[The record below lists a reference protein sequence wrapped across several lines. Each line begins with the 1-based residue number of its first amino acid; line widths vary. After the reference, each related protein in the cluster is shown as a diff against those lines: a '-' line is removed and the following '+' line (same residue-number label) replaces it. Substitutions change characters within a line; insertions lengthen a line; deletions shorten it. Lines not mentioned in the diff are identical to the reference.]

1 MKVTYSSLLR
11 SICTC
16 FVLVLTFLFAAPSEA
31 QRIDYTTRDVAV
43 GLNVPWEIRWGH
55 DGWIWFTERAGY
67 FKKVHPDSG
76 IVKNLLF
83 EPEVHSLAEWGL
95 LGFDFHPD
103 FPNTPFIYI
112 AYTYADSIS
121 QADTILYWEKVVR
134 YTYTPDTLTDK
145 HTIFDKIRA
154 YDAHNGARVV
164 VGPDR
169 KLYVSTGETYYS
181 PELAQMDESPNG
193 KILRLN
199 LDGSIPDDNPWA
211 GSPVWTKGHRNPQ
224 GLTFGSDGTLYES
237 EHGDFTDD
245 EVNIIERGR
254 NYGWD
259 MVQGFCDKPEEM
271 SICNDSNVVEP
282 LINWTP
288 TIAPSGME
296 LYEHDRFPEWKNSLL
311 LTSLKDES
319 LWQLIL
325 DSAKKKIIGWQKYHI
340 ELTLPDSTTA
350 FARRLRDVCFSPDGR
365 IFVSTSNI
373 WSPEWRPDRIFEII
387 RTGVSHVRDNERKAF
402 NAVASPNPAIEKIT
416 ISNLPPNRTTIELI
430 DQLGRTVFSS
440 ITSSNEAT
448 ISLQTITRG
457 AYYVRIM
464 SDGGIQTIPVII
476 K

>member
-1 MKVTYSSLLR
+1 MKVTNLSLPR
-11 SICTC
+11 SACWC
-16 FVLVLTFLFAAPSEA
+16 FVLVLSLLFAAPSEA

-43 GLNVPWEIRWGH
+43 ELNVPWEIRWGH

-83 EPEVHSLAEWGL
+83 ESEVHSLAEWGM

-103 FPNTPFIYI
+103 FPDSPFVYI
-112 AYTYADSIS
+112 AYTYADSTS
-121 QADTILYWEKVVR
+121 KADTILYWEKIVR
-134 YTYTPDTLTDK
+134 YTYSEDTLADK

-193 KILRLN
+193 KVLRLN
-199 LDGSIPDDNPWA
+199 LDGSIPNDNPWA

-224 GLTFGSDGTLYES
+224 GLTFSSDGTLYES

-245 EVNIIERGR
+245 EVNIIHRGR
-254 NYGWD
+254 NYGWP
-259 MVQGFCDKPEEM
+259 MTQGFCDTPEEAV
-271 SICNDSNVVEP
+271 ICTDSNVVEP
-282 LINWTP
+282 LMNWTP

-325 DSAKKKIIGWQKYHI
+325 DSTKKKIINWQKYHI
-340 ELTLPDSTTA
+340 ELTTGDTTV

-387 RTGVSHVRDNERKAF
+387 RTGVSGVSSIVRKVF
-402 NAVASPNPAIEKIT
+402 SAVASPNPATNQIT
-416 ISNLPPNRTTIELI
+416 ISNLPQETSTLELI
-430 DQLGRTVFSS
+430 DQLGRTVYSS
-440 ITSSNEAT
+440 VTSSSEAT
-448 ISLQTITRG
+448 ISIGNISSG
-457 AYYVRIM
+457 AYYVRVV
-464 SDGGIQTIPVII
+464 SGREIQTLPVII

>member
-1 MKVTYSSLLR
+1 MKVTDSSLPQSVCLYVV
-11 SICTC
+11 
-16 FVLVLTFLFAAPSEA
+16 FFLFLSIATDTKA
-31 QRIDYTTRDVAV
+31 QRINYTTRDVAV

-83 EPEVHSLAEWGL
+83 EPEVHSLAEWGM

-103 FPNTPFIYI
+103 FPDSPFVYI
-112 AYTYADSIS
+112 AYTYADSTS
-121 QADTILYWEKVVR
+121 QTDTILYWEKIVR
-134 YTYTPDTLTDK
+134 YTHSADTLTDK
-145 HTIFDKIRA
+145 TTIYDKIRA

-169 KLYVSTGETYYS
+169 KLYISTGETYYS
-181 PELAQMDESPNG
+181 PELAQMDASPNG

-199 LDGSIPDDNPWA
+199 LDGSIPDDNPWS
-211 GSPVWTKGHRNPQ
+211 GSPVWSKGHRNPQ
-224 GLTFGSDGTLYES
+224 GLSFGSDGTLYSS

-271 SICNDSNVVEP
+271 PMCNDSNVVEP
-282 LINWTP
+282 LMVWTP

-325 DSAKKKIIGWQKYHI
+325 DSSKKKIVHWQRYHI
-340 ELTLPDSTTA
+340 ELTMPDTTV

-365 IFVSTSNI
+365 IFMSTSNI
-373 WSPEWRPDRIFEII
+373 WSPEWRPDRIFEIT
-387 RTGVSHVRDNERKAF
+387 RTGVSSVRSNEQK
-402 NAVASPNPAIEKIT
+402 VLSVMVSPNPSSDYIT
-416 ISNLPPNRTTIELI
+416 ISHLPLQHSTIQLI
-430 DQLGRTVFSS
+430 DQLGRNIYSS
-440 ITSSNEAT
+440 VATSNETT
-448 ISLQTITRG
+448 ISVRNIASG
-457 AYYVRIM
+457 ACYVRIA
-464 SDGGIQTIPVII
+464 SGGAVQTVPVII